1 MSNEIMRREMKEAL
15 DAGERAL
22 SSLRNAQEKLNSAG
36 NWGLFDMFG
45 GGLFSTIMKRSK
57 MDDAQQLMEAAKSD
71 LKRFQREL
79 KDVNIPLDLRMEVGS
94 FLSFADFFFDGF
106 VADYLVQSKISEA
119 KEQVSDA
126 IIRVEQILNE
136 LKRKMYDI
144 NFQSET

>member
-57 MDDAQQLMEAAKSD
+57 MDDAQQLMEAAKTD

-79 KDVNIPLDLRMEVGS
+79 KDVNLSLDLRMEVGS

-126 IIRVEQILNE
+126 IVRVEQILNE
-136 LKRKMYDI
+136 LKRKM
-144 NFQSET
+144 

>member
-136 LKRKMYDI
+136 LKRKM
-144 NFQSET
+144 

>member
-1 MSNEIMRREMKEAL
+1 MNNEMMRQEMKEAI

-22 SSLRNAQEKLNSAG
+22 SSLRMAQEKLNSAG

-45 GGLFSTIMKRSK
+45 GGLFSTMIKRSK
-57 MDDAQQLMEAAKSD
+57 MDDASELMETTKSD
-71 LKRFQREL
+71 LKRFQKEL
-79 KDVNIPLDLRMEVGS
+79 KDVNIPLDMRMEVGS

-106 VADYLVQSKISEA
+106 VADYLVQSKISDA

-136 LKRKMYDI
+136 LKRKM
-144 NFQSET
+144 

>member
-1 MSNEIMRREMKEAL
+1 MSNEIMKREMKEAM

-22 SSLRNAQEKLNSAG
+22 TSLRNAQVKLNSAG

-106 VADYLVQSKISEA
+106 VEDYLVQSKISEA

-136 LKRKMYDI
+136 LRRKM
-144 NFQSET
+144 

>member
-57 MDDAQQLMEAAKSD
+57 MDDAQQLMEVAKTD

-126 IIRVEQILNE
+126 IVRVEQILNE
-136 LKRKMYDI
+136 LKRKM
-144 NFQSET
+144 

>member
-1 MSNEIMRREMKEAL
+1 MSNEIMRREMKEAV

-136 LKRKMYDI
+136 LKRKM
-144 NFQSET
+144 

>member
-22 SSLRNAQEKLNSAG
+22 SSLRKAQEKLNSAG

-45 GGLFSTIMKRSK
+45 GGVFSTIMKRSK
-57 MDDAQQLMEAAKSD
+57 MDDAQQLMEAAKTD
-71 LKRFQREL
+71 LKRLQREL

-126 IIRVEQILNE
+126 IIRVEQIMNE
-136 LKRKMYDI
+136 LKRKM
-144 NFQSET
+144 

>member
-1 MSNEIMRREMKEAL
+1 
-15 DAGERAL
+15 
-22 SSLRNAQEKLNSAG
+22 
-36 NWGLFDMFG
+36 
-45 GGLFSTIMKRSK
+45 
-57 MDDAQQLMEAAKSD
+57 MEAAKSD

-136 LKRKMYDI
+136 LKRKM
-144 NFQSET
+144 

>member
-22 SSLRNAQEKLNSAG
+22 SSLRKAQEKLNSAG

-57 MDDAQQLMEAAKSD
+57 MDDAQQLMEAAKTD

-126 IIRVEQILNE
+126 IVRVEQILNE
-136 LKRKMYDI
+136 LKRKM
-144 NFQSET
+144 

>member
-1 MSNEIMRREMKEAL
+1 MSNEIMRREMKEAM

-22 SSLRNAQEKLNSAG
+22 TSLRNAQEKLNSAG

-57 MDDAQQLMEAAKSD
+57 MDVAQLLMEAAKSD

-136 LKRKMYDI
+136 LKRKM
-144 NFQSET
+144 

>member
-1 MSNEIMRREMKEAL
+1 MNNEMMRREMKEAM

-22 SSLRNAQEKLNSAG
+22 SCLWSAQEKLNSAG

-45 GGLFSTIMKRSK
+45 GGLFSTMIKRSK
-57 MDDAQQLMEAAKSD
+57 MDDAQNLMEAAKTD
-71 LKRFQREL
+71 LKRFQKEL

-106 VADYLVQSKISEA
+106 VADYLVQSKISDA

-126 IIRVEQILNE
+126 IIRVEQILSE
-136 LKRKMYDI
+136 LKRRM
-144 NFQSET
+144 

>member
-45 GGLFSTIMKRSK
+45 GGVFSTIMKRSK
-57 MDDAQQLMEAAKSD
+57 MDDAQQLMEAAKTD

-136 LKRKMYDI
+136 LKRKM
-144 NFQSET
+144 

>member
-1 MSNEIMRREMKEAL
+1 MNNEMMRQEMKEAI

-22 SSLRNAQEKLNSAG
+22 TSLRMAQEKLNSAG

-45 GGLFSTIMKRSK
+45 GGLFSTMIKRSK
-57 MDDAQQLMEAAKSD
+57 MDDASKLMETAKSD
-71 LKRFQREL
+71 LKRFQKEL
-79 KDVNIPLDLRMEVGS
+79 KDVNVPLDMRMEVGS

-106 VADYLVQSKISEA
+106 VADYLVQSKISDA

-136 LKRKMYDI
+136 LKRKM
-144 NFQSET
+144 

>member
-1 MSNEIMRREMKEAL
+1 MSNEIMRREMKEAM

-22 SSLRNAQEKLNSAG
+22 TSLRNAQEKLNSAG

-94 FLSFADFFFDGF
+94 FLSFAAFFFDGF

-136 LKRKMYDI
+136 LKRKM
-144 NFQSET
+144 

>member
-1 MSNEIMRREMKEAL
+1 MSNEIMRREMKEAM

-22 SSLRNAQEKLNSAG
+22 SSLRNAQRKLNSAG
-36 NWGLFDMFG
+36 NWGLLDMFG

-106 VADYLVQSKISEA
+106 VADYLVQSKILEA

-136 LKRKMYDI
+136 LKRKM
-144 NFQSET
+144 

>member
-71 LKRFQREL
+71 LKRFQKEL
-79 KDVNIPLDLRMEVGS
+79 RDVSIPLDLRMEVGS

-119 KEQVSDA
+119 KEQVFDA

-136 LKRKMYDI
+136 LKRKM
-144 NFQSET
+144 